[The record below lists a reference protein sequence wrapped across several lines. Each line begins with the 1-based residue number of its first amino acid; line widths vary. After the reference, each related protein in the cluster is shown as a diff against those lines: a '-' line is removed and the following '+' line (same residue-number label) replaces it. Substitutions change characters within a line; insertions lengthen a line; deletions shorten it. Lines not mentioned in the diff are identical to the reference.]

1 MHTRHQFIRRLT
13 SLAIGLLMAGG
24 AAAQAFPTR
33 PIKLVVPFPA
43 GSQTDLVAR
52 VLSVPL
58 QEELKQPVVIDNK
71 PGANGAIGAAAVA
84 KSPADGY
91 TLMMTTAGI
100 QATNAALFTKLPY
113 DPVKDFSAVSRVG
126 TTGMMLMVRADYPAK
141 TIDQLVQHLKAN
153 PGKATAGFGSPLA
166 QVAVSLLESKANVK
180 VESVRYKGIPPAVTD
195 LLGGSI
201 DFTFVDVANAIPQ
214 LKSGRLVGLGVT
226 PPDRFAAAPDV
237 PALGEKLP
245 DYAIAS
251 WFGVMA
257 PAGTPREI
265 IARLDHTLATI
276 LARPDVKEKM
286 LSVGSAPAHMGSEKL
301 QELIPREI
309 DNWIKLAKLAN
320 IKPE

>member
-1 MHTRHQFIRRLT
+1 MHTPRFMRQFIG
-13 SLAIGLLMAGG
+13 LAIGALIAGG
-24 AAAQAFPTR
+24 AAAQAYPAR
-33 PIKLVVPFPA
+33 PIKLIVPFPA

-58 QEELKQPVVIDNK
+58 QEELKQPIVIDNK
-71 PGANGAIGAAAVA
+71 PGANGAIGAQAVA
-84 KSPADGY
+84 RSAADGY

-100 QATNAALFTKLPY
+100 QATNVALFTKLPY
-113 DPVKDFSAVSRVG
+113 DAVKDFTAVSRVG

-201 DFTFVDVANAIPQ
+201 DFTFVDVANAVPQ
-214 LKSGRLVGLGVT
+214 LKSGKLVGLGVT
-226 PPDRFAAAPDV
+226 PPDRFATAPDV

-245 DYAIAS
+245 GYAIAS

-257 PAGTPREI
+257 PAGTPPDI
-265 IARLDHTLATI
+265 VARLDRALADI

-286 LSVGSAPAHMGSEKL
+286 LSVGSVPAHMPSATLK
-301 QELIPREI
+301 ELIPNEI
-309 DNWIKLAKLAN
+309 ANWVKLAKLAD